1 MLFKCPVCSLP
12 LLNNNHSLEC
22 ANHHHFDYNKHH
34 IINLALSQ
42 KRKTQGDD
50 LVMSLA
56 RHQFLLE
63 NHYLPLANTM
73 IKLVKPYNI
82 NNIIDCGGGQG
93 YYLDQIASILNIDP
107 NNCYALDLSQKLLRL
122 GQKHYQKYHWVVANI
137 KKLPIL
143 DNSVDLAI
151 NAFVPLFIDE
161 IERVLKKDGLLLF
174 VEVGYFHL
182 SKLKQIL
189 YSQIKY
195 NNRSLFIYHS
205 NLKRIVTDEIKFEI
219 NLSQEQIQNLL
230 KMTPYY
236 YKTSKKAIDNLKNYN
251 SLMVDCH
258 FVLHLFQKII

>member
-12 LLNNNHSLEC
+12 LLNKQQYLEC
-22 ANHHHFDYNKHH
+22 ANKHHFDYNKYH
-34 IINLALSQ
+34 IINLAMSQ
-42 KRKTQGDD
+42 KQKMQGDD
-50 LVMSLA
+50 MIMSLA

-63 NHYLPLANTM
+63 DHYLPLASAM
-73 IKLVKPYNI
+73 INLVKPYNI
-82 NNIIDCGGGQG
+82 NNIVDCGSGQG
-93 YYLDQIASILNIDP
+93 YYLNKLACGLNVDS

-143 DNSVDLAI
+143 DNSVDLVI
-151 NAFVPLFIDE
+151 NAFVPMFIDE
-161 IERVLKKDGLLLF
+161 MVRVISPNGLLLF

-189 YSQIKY
+189 YPQVKY
-195 NNRSLFIYHS
+195 NNRSVFFSHQKLT
-205 NLKRIVTDEIKFEI
+205 RIANQEVLFEI
-219 NLSQEQIQNLL
+219 NLNQDQIQNLL

-251 SLMVDCH
+251 SLIVDCH
-258 FVLHLFQKII
+258 FVLHLFQKNS